1 VVECIAFIADLVFVV
16 FVYAKL
22 LVMGLCLVC
31 ARLVGEEKYY
41 MSMQDPISDMLTRVR
56 NAQKVA
62 KKAVKMPSTKLKVA
76 VAGVLKKTGYIE
88 DYSEAEIDNKKEL
101 TVTLK
106 YYNNQP
112 VINNIRRVSR
122 PGLRVYKGKDKLPK
136 VKGGLGI
143 AIIST
148 SNGVMSDHDARSI
161 GKGGEILCY
170 VS

>member
-1 VVECIAFIADLVFVV
+1 
-16 FVYAKL
+16 
-22 LVMGLCLVC
+22 
-31 ARLVGEEKYY
+31 
-41 MSMQDPISDMLTRVR
+41 MQDPISDMLTRVR
-56 NAQKVA
+56 NAQLVA
-62 KKAVKMPSTKLKVA
+62 KKEVRMPATKLKIA
-76 VAGVLKKTGYIE
+76 VAEVLKKAGYID
-88 DYSEAEIDNKKEL
+88 DYAEAQEEKGKNKEL
-101 TVTLK
+101 TLTLK

-112 VINNIRRVSR
+112 VITSIRRISR

-148 SNGVMSDHDARSI
+148 SDGVMSDHDARRV